1 MTYSFQIRRQ
11 LPLFLAILV
20 ASLMFTGCA
29 NPPTL
34 SPPSS
39 PTPLVATP
47 VPPAVLSSPLATPGG
62 RTPAAP
68 ATPAVAPAAATPPPF
83 AVATPSAGR
92 GNVSGRAVQPIGR
105 TGHPSFT
112 VSGELYLGTFV
123 PAADPKFPPA
133 IAVSPGE
140 APHAVIDQP
149 TGAFVF
155 SNVPPGL
162 YALVMIG
169 FGESFVFEKPNGGGR
184 IEVRVDAN
192 KTTELGDVTLR

>member
-1 MTYSFQIRRQ
+1 
-11 LPLFLAILV
+11 V
-20 ASLMFTGCA
+20 
-29 NPPTL
+29 
-34 SPPSS
+34 
-39 PTPLVATP
+39 
-47 VPPAVLSSPLATPGG
+47 
-62 RTPAAP
+62 
-68 ATPAVAPAAATPPPF
+68 
-83 AVATPSAGR
+83 VATPSAGR
-92 GNVSGRAVQPIGR
+92 GTVNGRAVQPIGR

-133 IAVSPGE
+133 IAVSPGD

-155 SNVPPGL
+155 TNVPPGL

-184 IEVRVDAN
+184 LEVRVEAN